1 MVGRRNTLGWAVAI
15 FLALAAMLLGEGT
28 AMADK
33 KSLAVLEL
41 GNADS
46 LGTVIKGTGGVV
58 EVIAQGPSTVCLG
71 VVSNPGADN
80 CLLVYQAQVKTQGL
94 AGRAYLEMWCL
105 IPGKGEFFS
114 RGMQSAVGGD
124 ADWTVI
130 KTPFLLQKGQKPSA
144 VVLSLVVAGAG
155 RVWIKDPRLFKE
167 PKP

>member
-1 MVGRRNTLGWAVAI
+1 MVGGKEHHGWAVGVTVVLVI
-15 FLALAAMLLGEGT
+15 LLMGVT
-28 AMADK
+28 PARADK
-33 KSLAVLEL
+33 KPLAVLEL
-41 GNADS
+41 GNAAS
-46 LGTVIKGTGGVV
+46 LGTVIKGAEGAV

-71 VVSNPGADN
+71 VVQNPGVDN

-114 RGMQSAVGGD
+114 RGMQNAVSGD

-130 KTPFLLQKGQKPSA
+130 KTPFLLQAGQKPST

-155 RVWIKDPRLFKE
+155 KVWIKNPQLFEE